1 LGNIESQPVEN
12 RRGQKMMKQMKRW
25 LALVAI
31 LGLGVAPAIAQGQPL
46 HDARPRPERGMGY
59 KFGRGAVNVLT
70 FWTEIPRNVAI
81 EWQRTDPASGFFL
94 GVGKG
99 IGYGYARFM
108 GGLFD
113 MVTFPFPVPMG
124 FAPVMDPEFAVEN
137 PNRDAPGHQPYIVE
151 VLTMEEYH
159 AHAHTEAWD
168 YSATPSR
175 QWP

>member
-1 LGNIESQPVEN
+1 MKT
-12 RRGQKMMKQMKRW
+12 QKKHW
-25 LALVAI
+25 LAAIAI
-31 LGLGVAPAIAQGQPL
+31 LALGVAPALAQSEPL
-46 HDARPRPERGMGY
+46 LEARPRPERGMGY

-70 FWTEIPRNVAI
+70 CWTEIPRNVAI

-99 IGYGYARFM
+99 LGYGYARFM

-124 FAPVMDPEFAVEN
+124 FAPVMDPEFPVEN
-137 PNRDAPGHQPYIVE
+137 PNAVATERFVAEPLH
-151 VLTMEEYH
+151 MEEPG
-159 AHAHTEAWD
+159 AETADLRD
-168 YSATPSR
+168 YSATSPR

>member
-1 LGNIESQPVEN
+1 
-12 RRGQKMMKQMKRW
+12 MKKQIKQW
-25 LALVAI
+25 LAFMAI
-31 LGLGVAPAIAQGQPL
+31 LGLGVAPVMAQGQTL
-46 HDARPRPERGMGY
+46 HEARPRPERGMGY

-70 FWTEIPRNVAI
+70 CWTEIPRNVAI

-108 GGLFD
+108 GGVFD

-151 VLTMEEYH
+151 ALTIEENH
-159 AHAHTEAWD
+159 ADSQTGEGD
-168 YSATPSR
+168 YAATSSR